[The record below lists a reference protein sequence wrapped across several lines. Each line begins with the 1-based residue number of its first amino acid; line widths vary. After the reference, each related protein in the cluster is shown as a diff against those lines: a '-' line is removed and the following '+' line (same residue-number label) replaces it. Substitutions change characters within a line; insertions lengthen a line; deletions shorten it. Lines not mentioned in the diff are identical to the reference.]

1 MTKLASDLGA
11 VFDALTSYQ
20 RTAAMKAAIELDVF
34 TAIGEGAATLP
45 ALAARVGASERGLR
59 ALCNRLVVDGFLSF
73 DGARYGL
80 SPAAEMFLDRRSPAY
95 AGSTAAFVTSPHVVG
110 GFDRLTEAVRRGG
123 TAIPE
128 QHSLAPEHPMWVEF
142 ARAMA
147 PLARMTARLAAN
159 LLAAS
164 AAGPC
169 RILDVAAGHGM
180 YGITFLEENPRAE
193 VVALDWANVVAVA
206 RENAVA
212 AQVGDRF
219 RTLPGS
225 AFEVDWGSGFD
236 LVLLPNFLHH
246 FDEDGCREILR
257 RSHRALAPGGRVVIL
272 EFVPNDDRVTPPE
285 AAGFALTML
294 AGTPGGDAYTF
305 AEYRA
310 MLEATGF
317 TDTTMHE
324 LVPSPNRAI
333 LSKRA

>member
-1 MTKLASDLGA
+1 MTTLATDLGA

-20 RTAAMKAAIELDVF
+20 RTAAMKAAIDLDVF
-34 TAIGEGAATLP
+34 TAIGAGAATLP
-45 ALAARVGASERGLR
+45 ELAARTGASERGLR
-59 ALCNRLVVDGFLSF
+59 ALCSRLVVDGFLSL
-73 DGARYGL
+73 DGGRYGL

-95 AGSTAAFVTSPHVVG
+95 AGSAARFITSPYVVG
-110 GFDRLTEAVRRGG
+110 GFDRLTDAVRRGG

-159 LLAAS
+159 LVQAS
-164 AAGPC
+164 ALGPC
-169 RILDVAAGHGM
+169 KILDVAAGHGM

-193 VVALDWANVVAVA
+193 VVALDWANVLAVA
-206 RENAVA
+206 SEHA
-212 AQVGDRF
+212 AAAKVSDRH

-225 AFEVDWGSGFD
+225 AFEVEWGAGFD

-246 FDEDGCREILR
+246 FDEAGCREILKR
-257 RSHRALAPGGRVVIL
+257 AHRALAPGGRVVIL
-272 EFVPNDDRVTPPE
+272 EFIPNEDRATPAE

-310 MLEATGF
+310 MLEAAGF
-317 TDTTMHE
+317 TGATLHD
-324 LVPSPNRAI
+324 LVPTPNRAVI
-333 LSKRA
+333 SRRA

>member
-1 MTKLASDLGA
+1 MTTLASDLGA

-34 TAIGEGAATLP
+34 TAIGAGAATLP
-45 ALAARVGASERGLR
+45 AMAARVGAAERGLR

-159 LLAAS
+159 LLQAG

-169 RILDVAAGHGM
+169 KILDVAAGHGM

-206 RENAVA
+206 RENAA
-212 AQVGDRF
+212 AAKVGDRF

-246 FDEDGCREILR
+246 FDAVGCGEILR

-272 EFVPNDDRVTPPE
+272 EFVPNEDRVTPPE

-305 AEYRA
+305 AEYGA
-310 MLEATGF
+310 MLDAAGF
-317 TDTTMHE
+317 TATTLHD

-333 LSKRA
+333 ISTRA